1 MNNNILAIVFLMA
14 GMLLTTTAVTTMV
27 PAAYA
32 DNKNQADDDSAAAI
46 ADCDDRDV
54 EEAEFECIDIGVND
68 VELDFGSI
76 LGELT
81 GLGDSE

>member
-14 GMLLTTTAVTTMV
+14 GMLLTTTAVPTMI

-54 EEAEFECIDIGVND
+54 EETEFECIDIGVND

-76 LGELT
+76 LGGLT